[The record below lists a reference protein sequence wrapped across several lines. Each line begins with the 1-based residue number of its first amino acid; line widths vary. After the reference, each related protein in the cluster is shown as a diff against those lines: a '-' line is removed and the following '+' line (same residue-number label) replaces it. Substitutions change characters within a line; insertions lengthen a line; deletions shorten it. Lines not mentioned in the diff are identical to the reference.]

1 LRVEREEE
9 MRPLIGITCSRR
21 IVEGWAPDSPGD
33 TIDYTFEEYSKA
45 IRHCGGAPVL
55 IPIAQSREI
64 FQTILGQMN
73 GLLLSGGPDIHPKS
87 YHEQPLPELGEVD
100 EDLDRMELEIAK
112 MAFQRNLPILAVCRG
127 IQVLNVSRGGTLYQ
141 DIPTQV
147 KDGMNHIQKTDKS
160 INTHTIRIEGKS
172 LLHRLFRKREIW
184 VNGKHHQAIKDLAP
198 NFVVSA
204 RARDGIIEA
213 IEHLSKRFVLG
224 VQWHP
229 EGTWEKDPYS
239 KKLFRAFVRATINPA
254 RKKPRRKR

>member
-1 LRVEREEE
+1 

-21 IVEGWAPDSPGD
+21 VVEGWGPDSPGD
-33 TIDYTFEEYSKA
+33 RIDYTFEEYSKA
-45 IRHCGGAPVL
+45 IRHSGGGPVL
-55 IPIAQSREI
+55 IPIAQSRQTL
-64 FQTILGQMN
+64 QTILDQVK

-87 YHEQPLPELGEVD
+87 YHEQPLPELAEVD
-100 EDLDRMELEIAK
+100 EDLDRMELEIAR

-141 DIPTQV
+141 DIPAQV
-147 KDGMNHIQKTDKS
+147 QDS
-160 INTHTIRIEGKS
+160 INHLQNLDKTIKTHTIRIEGKTI
-172 LLHRLFRKREIW
+172 LHRIFRKTEIW

-198 NFVVSA
+198 DFVISA

-213 IEHLSKRFVLG
+213 IENPSKRFVLG

-239 KKLFRAFVRATINPA
+239 RKLFRAFVRATLNPV

>member
-1 LRVEREEE
+1 LRAEREED
-9 MRPLIGITCSRR
+9 MKPMIGITCSRR

-55 IPIAQSREI
+55 IPIAQNRET
-64 FQTILGQMN
+64 FQTILDRIA
-73 GLLLSGGPDIHPKS
+73 GLLLSGGPDIHPKF
-87 YHEQPLPELGEVD
+87 YHEKPLPELGEVD

-112 MAFQRNLPILAVCRG
+112 MAFQRNLPILAICRG

-147 KDGMNHIQKTDKS
+147 QDGINHLQNVDKT
-160 INTHTIRIEGKS
+160 IHTHTVRIEGKT
-172 LLHRLFRKREIW
+172 LLHGLFKKREIW

-198 NFVVSA
+198 DFVVSA
-204 RARDGIIEA
+204 WAEDGIIEA
-213 IEHLSKRFVLG
+213 IENPSKRFVLG

-229 EGTWEKDPYS
+229 EGMWEKDPYS
-239 KKLFRAFVRATINPA
+239 KKLFRSFVRATLNPM

>member
-1 LRVEREEE
+1 LRVEREED
-9 MRPLIGITCSRR
+9 MKPLVGITCSRR

-45 IRHCGGAPVL
+45 IRYCGGAPVL
-55 IPIAQSREI
+55 IPIAQSRETL
-64 FQTILGQMN
+64 QRILGQLN
-73 GLLLSGGPDIHPKS
+73 GLLLSGGPDIHPRS
-87 YHEQPLPELGEVD
+87 YREKPLPELGEVD

-112 MAFQRNLPILAVCRG
+112 MAFQTNLPILAVCRG

-147 KDGMNHIQKTDKS
+147 QDSVNHLQNLDKTIQ
-160 INTHTIRIEGKS
+160 THTIRIEGKTI
-172 LLHRLFRKREIW
+172 LHRIFRKTEIW

-198 NFVVSA
+198 DFVISA

-213 IEHLSKRFVLG
+213 IEHPSKPFVLG

-229 EGTWEKDPYS
+229 EGTWEKDLYS
-239 KKLFRAFVRATINPA
+239 KKLFRAFVRATINPM

>member
-1 LRVEREEE
+1 LRVEGEEE

-45 IRHCGGAPVL
+45 IRYCGGAPVL
-55 IPIAQSREI
+55 IPVAQNRKTLQAILDRIA
-64 FQTILGQMN
+64 

-112 MAFQRNLPILAVCRG
+112 VAFQRNLPILAICRG
-127 IQVLNVSRGGTLYQ
+127 VQVLNVSRGGTLYQ

-147 KDGMNHIQKTDKS
+147 QDS
-160 INTHTIRIEGKS
+160 INHLQNVDKTIHTHTVRIEGKTF
-172 LLHRLFRKREIW
+172 LHRILKTREIW
-184 VNGKHHQAIKDLAP
+184 VNGKHHQAIKNLAP
-198 NFVVSA
+198 DFVISA

-213 IEHLSKRFVLG
+213 IENPSKPFVLG

-229 EGTWEKDPYS
+229 EGTWEKDLYS
-239 KKLFRAFVRATINPA
+239 KKLFRAFVRATINPM

>member
-1 LRVEREEE
+1 

-21 IVEGWAPDSPGD
+21 IVEGWGPDSPGD

-45 IRHCGGAPVL
+45 ICRSGGAPML
-55 IPIAQSREI
+55 IPIAQSRETL
-64 FQTILGQMN
+64 QTILGQMN

-87 YHEQPLPELGEVD
+87 YDEQPLPELGEVD

-112 MAFQRNLPILAVCRG
+112 MAFQGNLPILAICRG
-127 IQVLNVSRGGTLYQ
+127 VQVLNVSRGGTLYQ

-147 KDGMNHIQKTDKS
+147 RDS
-160 INTHTIRIEGKS
+160 INHLQNVDKTIQTHIVRIEGKT
-172 LLHRLFRKREIW
+172 LLHRIFRRREIW

-198 NFVVSA
+198 DFIVSA

-213 IEHLSKRFVLG
+213 VEHPSKLFILG

-239 KKLFRAFVRATINPA
+239 KKLFRAFVQATINLM
-254 RKKPRRKR
+254 RKNPRRRK

>member
-1 LRVEREEE
+1 LKVEREEVT
-9 MRPLIGITCSRR
+9 RPLIGITCSRR

-55 IPIAQSREI
+55 IPVAQNRETLW
-64 FQTILGQMN
+64 TILDRIA

-112 MAFQRNLPILAVCRG
+112 AAFQRNLPILAICRG
-127 IQVLNVSRGGTLYQ
+127 VQVLNVSRGGTLYQ

-147 KDGMNHIQKTDKS
+147 QDS
-160 INTHTIRIEGKS
+160 INHLQNVDKTIQTHTICIERKT
-172 LLHRLFRKREIW
+172 LLHRIFRKTEIW

-198 NFVVSA
+198 DFVISA
-204 RARDGIIEA
+204 RATDGIIEA
-213 IEHLSKRFVLG
+213 IEHSSKPFVLG

-239 KKLFRAFVRATINPA
+239 KKLFRAFIRATINLM
-254 RKKPRRKR
+254 RKNPRRKR